1 MAGILLNNPFSQ
13 WEITTDCNMGCKSC
27 QVRENIVLPPIPLD
41 IAIAAVDC
49 MANAGI
55 QALEFIGGEPYK
67 YPYMLDLIRHIY
79 NKQLKIKRFA
89 VLTNAIDREAIV
101 ATKPFLS
108 KTRGGIVVSIN
119 YTKKQCKELLEKG
132 IDTAMAK
139 KSMAGWEALDYLRG
153 LCWVRVN
160 CVINE
165 YNIQT
170 FSEIASQVIQK
181 GALFSC
187 CPLVYKRIGTETPVT
202 FRSKTPDL
210 APVAEHQKIM
220 EESVKKLVKLKIL
233 HPDQIVPSIEYLN
246 FLPQT
251 CKRPEDPYSINC
263 KGLGLPYLRVSSDV
277 GKSKIDGISS
287 PKLRACTDIV
297 GDSFSKI
304 VVSDLKYPWVI
315 ARLSVIYQSD
325 SSVTACQNNDGC
337 IWSVTFALSQ
347 QEKKY

>member
-1 MAGILLNNPFSQ
+1 MTETLLSNPFSQ
-13 WEITTDCNMGCKSC
+13 WEITVDCNMGCKSC
-27 QVRENIVLPPIPLD
+27 QVRENLVLPPIPLD
-41 IAIAAVDC
+41 IAIAAVDG
-49 MANAGI
+49 MADAGI
-55 QALEFIGGEPYK
+55 QVLEFIGGEPYK
-67 YPYMLDLIRHIY
+67 YPYMLDLIRYIY
-79 NKQLKIKRFA
+79 NKQPKIKRFA
-89 VLTNAIDREAIV
+89 VLTNAIDREAIA

-119 YTKKQCKELLEKG
+119 YTINQCKELLEKG
-132 IDTAMAK
+132 IDIAMAK
-139 KSMAGWEALDYLRG
+139 KSMAGWEALDYLCG
-153 LCWVRVN
+153 LCWIRVN

-165 YNIQT
+165 HNIQT
-170 FSEIASQVIQK
+170 FPEIASQVIRK

-210 APVAEHQKIM
+210 APVAGHQKIM

-233 HPDQIVPSIEYLN
+233 YPDQIVPSVEYLN

-251 CKRPEDPYSINC
+251 CKRPEDPYFINC
-263 KGLGLPYLRVSSDV
+263 KGLGLPYLRVSSEV

-287 PKLRACTDIV
+287 PKLRACTDII

-315 ARLSVIYQSD
+315 VRLSAIYQSD
-325 SSVTACQNNDGC
+325 PLVIACQKEEGC
-337 IWSVTFALSQ
+337 PWSVTFALSRQ
-347 QEKKY
+347 K